1 MGLMILTCD
10 VPLTQ
15 VLFNVWTLLVA
26 MAPYFEHILTKTWLE
41 ELLKGKVAGIQQGE
55 TSLWIKHKQN

>member
-1 MGLMILTCD
+1 MGLMILTRD

-26 MAPYFEHILTKTWLE
+26 MAPYFEHILTKT
-41 ELLKGKVAGIQQGE
+41 
-55 TSLWIKHKQN
+55 